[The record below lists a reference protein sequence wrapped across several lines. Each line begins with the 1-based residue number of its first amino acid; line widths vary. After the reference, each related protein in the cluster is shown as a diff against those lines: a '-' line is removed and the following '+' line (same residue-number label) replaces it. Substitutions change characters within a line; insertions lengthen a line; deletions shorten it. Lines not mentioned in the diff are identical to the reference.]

1 VDAFFA
7 EPGCIFTNLCISYFS
22 KFLFYTLF
30 FVLVSTYLNKS
41 ILYYM
46 EFTKNNNLFKEYE
59 KSSFPTFSQELCS
72 KRNNKNQK

>member
-1 VDAFFA
+1 
-7 EPGCIFTNLCISYFS
+7 
-22 KFLFYTLF
+22 
-30 FVLVSTYLNKS
+30 
-41 ILYYM
+41 M